1 MTNLTIP
8 KYLTQ
13 AETKNLFRA
22 IENKRDKAIFLVAYC
37 HGLRPSEVGL
47 LQVGDVDLARGRIRI
62 TRLKNGNSAEH
73 PLQPAEVRALRAW
86 MKDRNQFM
94 PFLFYGIGGGHCST
108 LGISRRAL
116 HKLITKYGERAG
128 IPEGK
133 RHFKILRHSIAT
145 HMMEAGADIRFV
157 QMWLG
162 HRNIQNTTVY
172 AQISDPNR
180 DQQATRLFA
189 NPMIVVP

>member
-1 MTNLTIP
+1 MKIP
-8 KYLTQ
+8 TYLTQ
-13 AETKNLFRA
+13 AEVRNLFRV
-22 IENKRDKAIFLVAYC
+22 IENKRDRAIFLVAYC

-47 LQVGDVDLARGRIRI
+47 IQAAAVDLDRGRIRI

-73 PLQPAEVRALRAW
+73 PLQPGEIRALRAW
-86 MKDRNQFM
+86 MKQRNQFM
-94 PFLFYGIGGGHCST
+94 TYLFYGSGEGRCTS

-116 HKLITKYGERAG
+116 HQLITKYGNRAG

-157 QMWLG
+157 QIWLG
-162 HRNIQNTTVY
+162 HRNIQNTVVY
-172 AQISDPNR
+172 AQISDPTR

-189 NPMIVVP
+189 SPMIVVQ